1 MDIVSTVPSVTAVP
15 DWQQATDGAVLR
27 SRLLNRTYAMEGDGG
42 TGEWPDWDGS
52 NGCFRGDEGIEMSG
66 QRCWDRGD
74 GGQLGQRVGFIAC
87 PEHGLV
93 GPGRGDDSRPDGPDW
108 RVRMARILVAGS
120 ESGAGATTV
129 AVGLASV
136 VANAGQSV
144 RVERLA
150 GDDRASD
157 DAEVFGELEVGA
169 GSGDPLTVEQVTAKQ
184 VNGGGGVLILEGPAG
199 ADAGAL
205 ASQLGAR
212 LVFVRPAGSD
222 APLPDGAPSGAT
234 VIETHAAHATAGA
247 VPEDRA
253 LAAPRV
259 AELIAA
265 SGAEVLTRS
274 EAGER
279 AVCDHLVVG
288 AISHDPADDYFGR
301 FERKAVVTR
310 NGRVDLALAAMLTG
324 TECLIL
330 SGGGAPS
337 PYVLDRAAAGRE
349 TTLLLTSGTT
359 VETMHDIEG
368 CFGTSP
374 FSGESKVARAG
385 ELLAAALDA
394 ETVSALIA

>member
-1 MDIVSTVPSVTAVP
+1 
-15 DWQQATDGAVLR
+15 
-27 SRLLNRTYAMEGDGG
+27 
-42 TGEWPDWDGS
+42 
-52 NGCFRGDEGIEMSG
+52 
-66 QRCWDRGD
+66 
-74 GGQLGQRVGFIAC
+74 
-87 PEHGLV
+87 
-93 GPGRGDDSRPDGPDW
+93 
-108 RVRMARILVAGS
+108 MARILVAGS

-129 AVGLASV
+129 AVGLASMV
-136 VANAGQSV
+136 SSMGRRV

-150 GDDRASD
+150 GDERAAV

-169 GSGDPLTVEQVTAKQ
+169 GSGDPLTAEQVTE
-184 VNGGGGVLILEGPAG
+184 GRGVLILEAPAG
-199 ADAGAL
+199 ADAAAL
-205 ASQLGAR
+205 ASQLNAR
-212 LVFVRPAGSD
+212 LVFVRIAGSNV
-222 APLPDGAPSGAT
+222 APPEGAT
-234 VIETHAAHATAGA
+234 LIETHAPHPVAGA
-247 VPEDRA
+247 IPEDRA

-279 AVCDHLVVG
+279 AVCDYLVVG

-301 FERKAVVTR
+301 FPRKAVVTR

-337 PYVLDRAAAGRE
+337 PYILDRAAANRE

-359 VETMHDIEG
+359 VQTVHDIEG

-374 FSGESKVARAG
+374 FSGESKVARAS

-394 ETVSALIA
+394 DTLAALTA

>member
-1 MDIVSTVPSVTAVP
+1 M
-15 DWQQATDGAVLR
+15 
-27 SRLLNRTYAMEGDGG
+27 
-42 TGEWPDWDGS
+42 
-52 NGCFRGDEGIEMSG
+52 G
-66 QRCWDRGD
+66 QP
-74 GGQLGQRVGFIAC
+74 VGFIAY
-87 PEHGLV
+87 PVHVVAGL
-93 GPGRGDDSRPDGPDW
+93 GSGCNSGSNGLDGLDGR
-108 RVRMARILVAGS
+108 VLMARILVVGS

-136 VANAGQSV
+136 VANAGQQV

-150 GDDRASD
+150 GDERATEDS
-157 DAEVFGELEVGA
+157 EVFGELVVGA
-169 GSGDPLTVEQVTAKQ
+169 GSGDPLTLEQV
-184 VNGGGGVLILEGPAG
+184 NDGGGVLILEAPAG

-212 LVFVRPAGSD
+212 LVFVRLVGSG
-222 APLPDGAPSGAT
+222 AAIPDGAPSGTT
-234 VIETHAAHATAGA
+234 VIETHAVYA
-247 VPEDRA
+247 VSGTLPEDRV

-279 AVCDHLVVG
+279 AVCDHLVLG
-288 AISHDPADDYFGR
+288 AISHDPADDYFAR
-301 FERKAVVTR
+301 FPRKAVVTR

-337 PYVLDRAAAGRE
+337 PYILDRAAANRE
-349 TTLLLTSGTT
+349 TTLLMTHGTT
-359 VETMHDIEG
+359 VETMRDIEG

-374 FSGESKVARAG
+374 FSGESKVARVG
-385 ELLAAALDA
+385 ELMAAALDA
-394 ETVSALIA
+394 DAVAALIG